1 MALRRPC
8 IRMNENDLYIDWSD
22 MNKNTYDFE
31 RKKNTQTRTKERDK
45 NELSKHNKKSLL
57 TCLSASKLFRFHL
70 SNCMT
75 FFSFLALPF
84 TQIKSIDSRKWT
96 RKQYRLTK
104 KKPVNRNFWVNTLCI
119 TLHCFF
125 KHYLMMS
132 MLRKKFPGN
141 FSCKNK

>member
-1 MALRRPC
+1 
-8 IRMNENDLYIDWSD
+8 MNFIMVWIKPIKLFGTTKAMHSD
-22 MNKNTYDFE
+22 EWEWFVHWLEWHEQKHTRFW
-31 RKKNTQTRTKERDK
+31 KKNTQTRTKERDK

-104 KKPVNRNFWVNTLCI
+104 KKTCEQKLLGKYFMYNFTL
-119 TLHCFF
+119 FF
-125 KHYLMMS
+125 
-132 MLRKKFPGN
+132 
-141 FSCKNK
+141 